1 MSAPSNKAKALK
13 TEKIDPMGLAIAG
26 IAGRAAVKF
35 RHLKITAP
43 LHDVA
48 AS

>member
-13 TEKIDPMGLAIAG
+13 TGEIYPMGLAVARISA
-26 IAGRAAVKF
+26 RAVVKF